1 PLLSLYHLLTLSF
14 FPYPPTSEIF
24 PLSLHDALPISEGA
38 VGLPPAAWLKRVW
51 RQFCDSPEVYLLLS
65 NLCRTLPRTPRPAST
80 TSSSQDR
87 KSTRLNSSHVKISYA
102 VFCLKKKINR
112 KIYEPE

>member
-80 TSSSQDR
+80 TSSSQDVSMLFTKGAIFSQPVQFR
-87 KSTRLNSSHVKISYA
+87 EFRDYLFDA
-102 VFCLKKKINR
+102 R
-112 KIYEPE
+112 